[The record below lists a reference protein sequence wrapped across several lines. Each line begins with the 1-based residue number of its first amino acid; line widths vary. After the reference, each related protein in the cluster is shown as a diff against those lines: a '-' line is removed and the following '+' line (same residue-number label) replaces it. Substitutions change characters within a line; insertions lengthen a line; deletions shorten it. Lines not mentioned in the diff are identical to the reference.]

1 MNEGSSWSRK
11 YWDIADQFYW
21 APQYVGMKS
30 IPQRLWQDEGDRIS
44 VPAEHVNKS
53 GPLYARAR
61 TADAH
66 KVWMR
71 RQEEILNHVFDIT
84 FAIAPDMLIDRCF
97 AKQLG
102 IRDPGPYTS
111 LGREI
116 RQRYG
121 WSKSENV
128 TQQDGFFVS
137 QRSALGVELKLRA
150 KSSPIQV
157 VKYAALFAWE
167 ELHSGSRDNLGLLY
181 ILETAADARHWREC
195 GLDGPQVDATLLDR
209 IEIATLPKK
218 VRELATENR
227 DALASVLDRMTLSA
241 ITWAELKATCREV
254 WGTLDPSHAGDQTL
268 MRLIEGLVAQIDI
281 QMPIGINEL

>member
-1 MNEGSSWSRK
+1 M
-11 YWDIADQFYW
+11 
-21 APQYVGMKS
+21 
-30 IPQRLWQDEGDRIS
+30 RLWQQDGDRVS

-66 KVWMR
+66 KLWMR

-84 FAIAPDMLIDRCF
+84 FAIAPDMLIERCF
-97 AKQLG
+97 AKPLG

-137 QRSALGVELKLRA
+137 KSSSLGVELKLRA
-150 KSSPIQV
+150 KSSPVQIT
-157 VKYAALFAWE
+157 KYAALFAWE
-167 ELHSGSRDNLGLLY
+167 EQHSGPRDNLGLLY
-181 ILETAADARHWREC
+181 ILETPADARHWREC
-195 GLDGPQVDATLLDR
+195 GLDGPQVDAGLLDR
-209 IEIATLPKK
+209 TDIATLPKK
-218 VRELATENR
+218 VRELATEDR
-227 DALASVLDRMTLSA
+227 YALSSVLERMTLSA
-241 ITWAELKATCREV
+241 ITWEELKATCREV
-254 WGTLDPSHAGDQTL
+254 CATLDPNQAGDQTL
-268 MRLIEGLVAQIDI
+268 MRLIEGLVAQIEI
-281 QMPIGINEL
+281 QVAVSADDT